1 MSQGVSGLLCLIYI
15 IKKFPILCISKE
27 HCRIKS
33 DMTKQMI
40 AMGVPMGLQYSI
52 TAIGSMVMQSANNG
66 LGSTYISGFTAGMRI
81 KQFLMC
87 PFDAIATAASTFCSQ
102 NFGAG
107 NLKRIKEGLKK
118 GVTIGVSYGLISGLI
133 LIFFGR
139 TLSLLFIK
147 SSASA
152 VLDASGKYLA
162 CLGYF
167 FRALG
172 ILNVCRMSVQGLG
185 YAGRA
190 VFSGAVEMIARIFV
204 SVLLVPVFKFN
215 AICFADQT
223 AWICAC
229 LYIVPTCLLCLK
241 KIERNLNKQNT
252 PY

>member
-1 MSQGVSGLLCLIYI
+1 
-15 IKKFPILCISKE
+15 
-27 HCRIKS
+27 
-33 DMTKQMI
+33 MTKQMI
-40 AMGVPMGLQYSI
+40 AMGVPMGLQDSI

-147 SSASA
+147 ASASA

-167 FRALG
+167 F
-172 ILNVCRMSVQGLG
+172 C
-185 YAGRA
+185 
-190 VFSGAVEMIARIFV
+190 AVEMIARIFV